1 MMKLNPELRSFWKQ
15 RKRHKILYGGRASSK
30 SEDVAGMLV
39 FFSSIYT
46 VKILC
51 TRMFQNKLS
60 DSVYALIVKK
70 IDEAGYR
77 ADYIINNGYIKHKRT
92 GSEFLFYG
100 LWRHIDEIKSLDGID
115 ICFIEEAHNFTREQW
130 KILNPTIR
138 KQGSMFII
146 VFNPQLVTDFVWDRF
161 VVNPPKDSIVRKINY
176 TENRFISD
184 TMMEVIL
191 EAKEED
197 LEEYTHVYLGEPK
210 SDDDDAIIKRAWI
223 MSCIDAHITLDVD
236 MTGGQRI
243 GFDVADSGS
252 DLNAVAVMDGA
263 ILTDLESWKA
273 NEDELYESSAR
284 VYGMAKE
291 IGAEVN
297 YDSNGVG
304 AGVGSNMKQ
313 MNRVS
318 KDEVSY
324 YGFDSA
330 SIPANPSS
338 RYIVNGAVTQQTN
351 REYFENRKA
360 QAWWMLADRIKATH
374 RAVTKGDPYD
384 DNMISISSEI
394 IDIDKLITE
403 LSTPRKMMSGRL
415 KNIVEKKTDL
425 KKRGIPSPNLAD
437 ALVMASYA
445 YNAKDKTSSLRV
457 DI

>member
-1 MMKLNPELRSFWKQ
+1 MRLNPELRSFWKE
-15 RKRHKILYGGRASSK
+15 RARHMVLYGGRASSK
-30 SEDVAGMLV
+30 SEDVAGMLTYM
-39 FFSSIYT
+39 SSKVTIR
-46 VKILC
+46 VLC

-60 DSVYALIVKK
+60 DSVYSLIVKK
-70 IDEAGYR
+70 IDELGLR
-77 ADYIINNGYIKHKRT
+77 SEFLINNGYIKHMGT

-100 LWRHIDEIKSLDGID
+100 LWRHIDEIKSLDAID
-115 ICFIEEAHNFTREQW
+115 ICFIEEAHNFTADQW
-130 KILNPTIR
+130 RILNPTIR

-146 VFNPQLVTDFVWDRF
+146 VFNPQLVTDFVWTRF
-161 VVNPPKDSIVRKINY
+161 VVNPPKDSVVKKINY
-176 TENRFISD
+176 TENRFLSD
-184 TMMEVIL
+184 TMREVIE

-223 MSCIDAHITLDVD
+223 MSCIDAHITLDED
-236 MTGGQRI
+236 MTGGHRI
-243 GFDVADSGS
+243 GFDVADSGT

-263 ILTDLESWKA
+263 IVTDLESWKGK
-273 NEDELYESSAR
+273 EDELFESSAR
-284 VYGMAKE
+284 VYGMAQE
-291 IGAEVN
+291 LAATVN

-313 MNRVS
+313 MNRLTE
-318 KDEVSY
+318 DEVSY

-338 RYIVNGAVTQQTN
+338 LYIVNGAVTQQTN

-394 IDIDKLITE
+394 TDIDKLITE

-415 KNIVEKKTDL
+415 KNIVEKKEDL
-425 KKRGIPSPNLAD
+425 KKRGIASPNLAD

-445 YNAKDKTSSLRV
+445 YNIKDKTESLRV
-457 DI
+457 EL